1 MMNNDEAEARI
12 GALDAWTAGYPRSNT
27 FRQFWQDYRDRDPEL
42 YDFLKN
48 SDWNSFIDGVRDA
61 LNALGDG
68 MDARGFVY
76 SKDRP
81 YRRINEGPSYGD
93 YRDEVLDDLYARLP
107 ADYQV
112 SPAIAAEFDSIK
124 ERLHSDEWIGKPR
137 RQQLDWL
144 DHELQGLISRI
155 QTPESAAVVHAY
167 LFEFIDTYGIEGA
180 DLDAL
185 ITQHALRL

>member
-12 GALDAWTAGYPRSNT
+12 RALDAWTAGYPRSNT

-48 SDWNSFIDGVRDA
+48 SDWNSFSDGVRDA

-68 MDARGFVY
+68 KDASGFMY

-93 YRDEVLDDLYARLP
+93 YRDEGLDDLYARLP

-112 SPAIAAEFDSIK
+112 SPAIAAEFEPIK

-144 DHELQGLISRI
+144 HHELQHLISRI

-167 LFEFIDTYGIEGA
+167 LFDFIDRHDVEGA
-180 DLDAL
+180 DLDAP
-185 ITQHALRL
+185 ITTDNTT